1 MSEGIWSASGQSP
14 DHDPDEPRV
23 RFLTTFLLAADAD
36 FVPELL
42 PRQLAATFAEVLPSD
57 GAGLSLS
64 SGGFRV
70 PLGAGDDTSGAA
82 ERLQFTLGEGP
93 CLQAMRDARELR
105 ANEDDI
111 ARLWPLLY
119 DELVRQTPYRS
130 IASVPLRITP
140 SVVGAIDIYFTDP
153 AGAFT
158 VDLGDAAALAAE
170 AAHLLRLHSA
180 PLQPSISEADLM
192 VPAWT
197 YSQSSRNRMRV
208 WIATGVLQA
217 QLNIPS
223 PEAFDRLRGYAYS
236 HEQDLDELATAIIEG
251 TLPSESFAT

>member
-1 MSEGIWSASGQSP
+1 MASPSGQTS
-14 DHDPDEPRV
+14 DRDPDEPRAP
-23 RFLTTFLLAADAD
+23 FLAPSLSIGDAD

-57 GAGLSLS
+57 GAGLSLT

-70 PLGAGDDTSGAA
+70 PLGASDDTSGAA

-93 CLQAMRDARELR
+93 CLQAMHDARELR
-105 ANEDDI
+105 ANQDDI

-130 IASVPLRITP
+130 IASVPLRVTP
-140 SVVGAIDIYFTDP
+140 TVVGAIDVYFTDP

-158 VDLGDAAALAAE
+158 VDLGDAVSLASE

-180 PLQPSISEADLM
+180 PLQLSISEPDLM

-217 QLNIPS
+217 QLNISS
-223 PEAFDRLRGYAYS
+223 PDAFDRLRGYAYS

-251 TLPSESFAT
+251 TLPANSFAA